1 MIAAIHPIILAVVL
15 FGAFTAPVAAQD
27 RARVDLFRA
36 DGQRDGY
43 AIIERESGRLH
54 FFDRSS
60 RRTGYGKVDDA
71 GRVERFDTHGRRV
84 PATALPRVRGGQK

>member
-1 MIAAIHPIILAVVL
+1 MIAAIRATALALVIVL
-15 FGAFTAPVAAQD
+15 VPAAAAQD
-27 RARVDLFRA
+27 RTRVDLFRP

-43 AIIERESGRLH
+43 AIIERESGRVD

-84 PATALPRVRGGQK
+84 PATALPPVRGGQK